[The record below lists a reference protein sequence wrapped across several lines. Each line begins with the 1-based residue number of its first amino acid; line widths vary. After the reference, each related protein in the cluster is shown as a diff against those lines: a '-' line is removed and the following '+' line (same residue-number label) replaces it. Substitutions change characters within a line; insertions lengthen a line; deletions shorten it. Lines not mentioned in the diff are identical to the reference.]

1 MILIIG
7 IAFNFIIFLYQ
18 FILHKKK
25 EEFKLTI
32 KHEILMFGFI
42 STIQTI
48 CFVLNRNVN
57 IIFLLGI
64 TYLVIQA
71 YTDFKTQFVY
81 RFISYIF
88 ILIDSIMIIIYHQNI
103 RASQLIILIFI
114 VFFIVCSIAGV
125 FGWGDTIS
133 IGATIPIYLISYGS
147 NAVVLFFISFF
158 CSTITFVVF
167 NLAKKTKRNPFMPHW
182 LGGYLLAY
190 FLLFAYGKLII

>member
-1 MILIIG
+1 MLVVFFLKTVKKETNMILIIG

-48 CFVLNRNVN
+48 CFVLNKNVN
-57 IIFLLGI
+57 LIFLLGI

-81 RFISYIF
+81 R
-88 ILIDSIMIIIYHQNI
+88 
-103 RASQLIILIFI
+103 
-114 VFFIVCSIAGV
+114 
-125 FGWGDTIS
+125 
-133 IGATIPIYLISYGS
+133 
-147 NAVVLFFISFF
+147 
-158 CSTITFVVF
+158 
-167 NLAKKTKRNPFMPHW
+167 
-182 LGGYLLAY
+182 
-190 FLLFAYGKLII
+190 